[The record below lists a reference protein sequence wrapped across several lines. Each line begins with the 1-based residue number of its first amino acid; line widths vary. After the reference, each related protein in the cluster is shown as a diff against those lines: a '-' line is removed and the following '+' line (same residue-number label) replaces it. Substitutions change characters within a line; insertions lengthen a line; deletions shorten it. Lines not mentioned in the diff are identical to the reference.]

1 MPTTNRDWKKW
12 CAYAAAV
19 MAILQVALFLVSWL
33 ITAASPETTVRSL
46 LSNEGIRWFF
56 GSVVGN
62 VASPPLVWIV
72 FGAMALGALQ
82 RSGMIETLLRP
93 RPRTYRQEFA
103 LRIVLIELLLFLVVV
118 AIIAFVPHA
127 ALLSVTGQL
136 FPSSFSS
143 SLVPIIA
150 FCVAVMAITFGFL
163 TATMRSVAEAFQ
175 ALCYGLS
182 QSAPLVVL
190 YVIAV
195 ELFFSLTYVFPLL

>member
-1 MPTTNRDWKKW
+1 MPTTNKGWKTW

-56 GSVVGN
+56 GSFVSN
-62 VASPPLVWIV
+62 VASPPLVWII

-82 RSGMIETLLRP
+82 RSGMIQTLLRP
-93 RPRTYRQEFA
+93 SPRTYRQEFA
-103 LRIVLIELLLFLVVV
+103 LRIVLIELLLFIVVIV
-118 AIIAFVPHA
+118 IIAFVPHA

-143 SLVPIIA
+143 CLIPIIA
-150 FCVAVMAITFGFL
+150 FCVAAMAITFGFL
-163 TATMRSVAEAFQ
+163 TATMRSVAEAFL
-175 ALCYGLS
+175 ALCNGVS
-182 QSAPLVVL
+182 QCAPIIVL

-195 ELFFSLTYVFPLL
+195 ELFFSLLYVFP